1 MTKTVHIDN
10 SSKAVVR
17 IGADDE
23 SLLISY
29 IKAHLKKAKAAE
41 ERAQQNLE
49 KAEQHYASV
58 GSYLTK
64 LKATHTRS
72 RAEWEA
78 LLKEK
83 IGLST
88 GRASELMQIADGRKN
103 VQQIRAET
111 AQRVRALRDRR
122 ASSLQVECNEEKK
135 PVLEMIHDAEVRA
148 MVTAKTRIRAQALII
163 DLLDADV
170 RKVALRLVHSGEYQ
184 DRYDLFRNAVAEIY
198 QQLMRR

>member
-1 MTKTVHIDN
+1 MNESQLIKT
-10 SSKAVVR
+10 
-17 IGADDE
+17 
-23 SLLISY
+23 
-29 IKAHLKKAKAAE
+29 IKAHIAKGDHAS
-41 ERAQQNLE
+41 E
-49 KAEQHYASV
+49 KAEQHYISAGQHLATLKKEHA
-58 GSYLTK
+58 GSWD
-64 LKATHTRS
+64 
-72 RAEWEA
+72 EWTA
-78 LLKEK
+78 LLKIK
-83 IGLST
+83 VGIST

-184 DRYDLFRNAVAEIY
+184 DQYDLFRNAVAEIY